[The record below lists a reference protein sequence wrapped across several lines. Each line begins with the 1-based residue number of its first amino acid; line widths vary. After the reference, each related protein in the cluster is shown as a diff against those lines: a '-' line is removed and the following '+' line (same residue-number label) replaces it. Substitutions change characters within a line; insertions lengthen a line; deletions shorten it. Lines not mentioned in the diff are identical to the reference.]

1 MSLKD
6 LKSRSDE
13 ALASIPQTP
22 DMDRKPV
29 RPTTAPGAT
38 ALMQPTIDALKQRT
52 QEAEAKAVEL
62 EKRLERQPIE
72 VLIDQLVEVPSRKRR
87 LTPEEFNELKENLA
101 NNPLMH
107 PVAVKKL
114 GNGTFEVVS
123 GHNRVAAYKAL
134 GRKAIE
140 VVVKDIEDASTDRL
154 SFYTNLLQP
163 SLPDFEKYLGFKAE
177 KERSGYSQK
186 QIAQEAGVPEAVVSM
201 LFSFGELPGRAL
213 EVIERRPEAIGM
225 KCVMELVKLVRG
237 GKTDRVVEA
246 IELLVEGKLTQ
257 KEAVSYAGRSVTPQT
272 RVRTSPIKIRAGRLD
287 FCQYVGHGTSLRI
300 EFKNE
305 EHRTQA
311 EDAIGKLLQELAE
324 QVRRT

>member
-6 LKSRSDE
+6 LKSKSDE
-13 ALASIPQTP
+13 ALASFPLASEI
-22 DMDRKPV
+22 DRKLS
-29 RPTTAPGAT
+29 RPTTAPGAM
-38 ALMQPTIDALKQRT
+38 ALMQPTIDALNQRT
-52 QEAEAKAVEL
+52 QEAETKAAEL
-62 EKRLERQPIE
+62 ERRLERQPIE
-72 VLIDQLVEVPSRKRR
+72 VQIEHLVEVPSRRRR

-107 PVAVKKL
+107 PVAVKRL
-114 GNGTFEVVS
+114 ENGRFEIVS

-186 QIAQEAGVPEAVVSM
+186 QMAQEAGISEAVVSM
-201 LFSFGELPGRAL
+201 LLAFGELPQPAL
-213 EVIERRPEAIGM
+213 ELIERRPEAIGM
-225 KCVMELVKLVRG
+225 KCVMELVKLVRS
-237 GKTDRVVEA
+237 GKSDRVVDA
-246 IELLVEGKLTQ
+246 IEQLVEGKLSQ
-257 KEAVSYAGRSVTPQT
+257 KEAVTYAGRSLVTHT
-272 RVRTSPIKIRAGRLD
+272 RARISPTKIRAGRLD

-311 EDAIGKLLQELAE
+311 EDAIAKLLQELAE
-324 QVRRT
+324 QARRT